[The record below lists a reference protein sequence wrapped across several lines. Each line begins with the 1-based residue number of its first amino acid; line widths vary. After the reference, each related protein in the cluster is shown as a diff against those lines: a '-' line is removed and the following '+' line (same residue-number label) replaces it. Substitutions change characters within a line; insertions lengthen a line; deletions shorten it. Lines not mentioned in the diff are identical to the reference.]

1 MSSYA
6 AAFLQVRDLVQGHEP
21 RAGWR
26 NYCTLCA
33 SMAAHLIAGTY
44 R

>member
-1 MSSYA
+1 MSAYA
-6 AAFLQVRDLVQGHEP
+6 ARFLELRTMCDGHAP
-21 RAGWR
+21 CDGWR

-44 R
+44 K